1 MNQRIGLFEINFD
14 MIQIIRNNFVFGM
27 ISKVNIKLLITL
39 VCFAFLGNSIFG
51 NFESLSNQT
60 IGRQEILWLIGG
72 IIFSF
77 LSIIINAY
85 AWKLLINSIVFH
97 SNKLNIIK
105 IFLATNIYKYL
116 PGGIWHFVSRFNT
129 LRLELSTEK
138 SVESIL
144 LEPLLMLVAGLI
156 FIPFGSFNI
165 TVFILC
171 WSSTLVFL
179 PIFREFLIKKLKE
192 MKANLFT
199 KTDHIKD
206 RKLVENHQNISKRI
220 FYPYKPLF
228 VEIIF
233 ILSRFIGFLCC
244 INAFSIGSLISQGE
258 LISSFSLAWIIGLI
272 VPAAPGGLGVFES
285 VILFRLGSHLPEA
298 PLLASLLCYRLVS
311 TTSDVCAALIYPVK
325 KLFKV

>member
-1 MNQRIGLFEINFD
+1 MLDFNKFKIK
-14 MIQIIRNNFVFGM
+14 RNNFVFEV
-27 ISKVNIKLLITL
+27 ISKINIKLLITII
-39 VCFAFLGNSIFG
+39 CFAFLGKSIYE
-51 NFESLSNQT
+51 NFDSLSNQKINT
-60 IGRQEILWLIGG
+60 EEILWLLLG
-72 IIFSF
+72 IVFSF

-85 AWKLLINSIVFH
+85 AWMLLLNNIGCKTK
-97 SNKLNIIK
+97 KLNIIK
-105 IFLATNIYKYL
+105 IFLTTNIYKYI

-144 LEPLLMLVAGLI
+144 LEPLLMLTAGLI
-156 FIPFGSFNI
+156 LIPFRNFNI
-165 TVFILC
+165 YILILC

-179 PIFREFLIKKLKE
+179 PAFRRFLIKKLRSI
-192 MKANLFT
+192 KANIFT
-199 KTDHIKD
+199 KIDHLKD
-206 RKLVENHQNISKRI
+206 RNQFKNNQNNSTSM

-233 ILSRFIGFLCC
+233 VLFRFLGFLCC
-244 INAFSIGSLISQGE
+244 INAFSIGSIVSQGP

-285 VILFRLGSHLPEA
+285 VILFSLGSDLPGA

-311 TTSDVCAALIYPVK
+311 TISDILISLIYPIK
-325 KLFKV
+325 KIFKF

>member
-1 MNQRIGLFEINFD
+1 
-14 MIQIIRNNFVFGM
+14 MIQIKRNNLVFGI
-27 ISKVNIKLLITL
+27 ISKINIKFLITL
-39 VCFAFLGNSIFG
+39 ICFAFLGTSIYG
-51 NFESLSNQT
+51 NFESLSNQI
-60 IGRQEILWLIGG
+60 IGREQMLWLLSG
-72 IIFSF
+72 ILFSF

-85 AWKLLINSIVFH
+85 AWKLLINKIDIK
-97 SNKLNIIK
+97 SNNLNIIK

-116 PGGIWHFVSRFNT
+116 PGGIWHFVSRYNT

-156 FIPFGSFNI
+156 FVPFRSFNI
-165 TVFILC
+165 VIFILC
-171 WSSTLVFL
+171 WSSTLFFL
-179 PIFREFLIKKLKE
+179 PVFRQLLINKLKA

-199 KTDHIKD
+199 KISYIKD
-206 RKLVENHQNISKRI
+206 SKLAINNQNNSTRM

-233 ILSRFIGFLCC
+233 ILSRYMGFLCC
-244 INAFSIGSLISQGE
+244 INAFSFGSLISQGE
-258 LISSFSLAWIIGLI
+258 LISTFSLAWIIGLI

-285 VILFRLGSHLPEA
+285 VILFSLSSHLPEA

-311 TTSDVCAALIYPVK
+311 TISDIFAALIYPVK
-325 KLFKV
+325 KLLEV